1 MATFVLVHGAW
12 HGAWCWDRVTRLL
25 TAAGHRVSA
34 PTLSGLGERRND
46 APGHVR
52 LDTHIEDVTDHLW
65 FHGLDDVVLVAHSY
79 AGFVAG
85 GVVARASERIA
96 RLVLLDGFV
105 PRTDEAM
112 AHHVGERGAAY
123 RAEAERDPDW
133 RIPPPPLAALGVTDP
148 ADVAWAEPRLTAQ
161 PVRTYLEPVGP
172 VDLEVVADRLY
183 IACTAPALP
192 VLETSRAR
200 VREAGWPVAE
210 LAAGHDAMV
219 THPREIADLVAAS
232 S

>member
-1 MATFVLVHGAW
+1 MPTFVLVHGAW
-12 HGAWCWDRVTRLL
+12 HGAWCWDRVTPLL
-25 TAAGHRVSA
+25 TAAGHRVTT

-46 APGHVR
+46 PPGHVR
-52 LDTHIEDVTDHLW
+52 LDTHIAGIVDHLW
-65 FHGLDDVVLVAHSY
+65 FHDLTGVVLVAHSY

-112 AHHVGERGAAY
+112 THHIGDRGPAY

-133 RIPPPPLAALGVTDP
+133 RIPPAPLAALGVTDQ

-192 VLETSRAR
+192 VLDESRAR
-200 VREAGWPVAE
+200 VRAAGWRVE
-210 LAAGHDAMV
+210 EVAAGHDAMV
-219 THPREIADLVAAS
+219 THPREIAHLVM
-232 S
+232 